1 MLKVTFKNSSYN
13 EMTNEYN
20 DVTYTNLYSYHELSD
35 DVKEVVKT
43 NESSTLNYFNEKYNT
58 NYTLEELHYAHNGR
72 FIGMKVDQ
80 ENSSITWIMR
90 NETFK
95 VKIESL

>member
-1 MLKVTFKNSSYN
+1 MLNVTFKNSSYN

-20 DVTYTNLYSYHELSD
+20 DVTYSNLYSYHELSD
-35 DVKEVVKT
+35 DVKEKIKI
-43 NESSTLNYFNEKYNT
+43 NESSTLEYFNKEYNT
-58 NYTLEELHYAHNGR
+58 NYTLEDLHYTHNGR
-72 FIGMKVDQ
+72 FLGMKVNE

-95 VKIESL
+95 VEIESL